1 MGDIL
6 IWEGTNEFLK
16 KCSCTC
22 LYKSSLEHYRSF
34 KCSNDVT
41 ILLQGGGNFGDIWR
55 LHQDFRLKV
64 ISEYPNNRIIILPQ
78 SVFYENEKKIKEDA
92 SFMANHKDLFI
103 CARDDR
109 SYKVLKKYFSLNN
122 ILLLPDMAF
131 CISEMYL
138 NHLRSIENDKILF
151 LKRMDKELCL
161 SKQIMFKD
169 KLEVDIRDWPCM

>member
-1 MGDIL
+1 MNFQDKIKSLRRTIEETLVPLISKKCLLLDLPYYSNVGDIL

-78 SVFYENEKKIKEDA
+78 SVFYENEKIFGSVSVRIDSNRYVSRLRWSERWRYV
-92 SFMANHKDLFI
+92 F
-103 CARDDR
+103 RR
-109 SYKVLKKYFSLNN
+109 S
-122 ILLLPDMAF
+122 
-131 CISEMYL
+131 
-138 NHLRSIENDKILF
+138 
-151 LKRMDKELCL
+151 
-161 SKQIMFKD
+161 
-169 KLEVDIRDWPCM
+169 

>member
-1 MGDIL
+1 MNFQDKIKSLRRTIEETLVPLISKKCLLLDLPYYSNVGDIL

-92 SFMANHKDLFI
+92 SFMGK
-103 CARDDR
+103 
-109 SYKVLKKYFSLNN
+109 S
-122 ILLLPDMAF
+122 
-131 CISEMYL
+131 
-138 NHLRSIENDKILF
+138 
-151 LKRMDKELCL
+151 
-161 SKQIMFKD
+161 
-169 KLEVDIRDWPCM
+169 